1 MPNGEAPRRWRLG
14 RFGNAVAPFLSAA
27 IVLVFGAM
35 AYDSARSSDEA
46 TQLVTHTHQVIET
59 NQDLLIR
66 MVDAETGERGY
77 LITGDTSYL
86 DPFRGSSFEAAE
98 RLTELRRLTADNP
111 EQQFRLDT
119 LEQLE
124 KKRFAML
131 DDRIQLR
138 ASKGFDRARTTF
150 AYQAGGS
157 AVMDSARRLI
167 AEIDTVE
174 RELLNMRRA
183 TQRSYQVHMAW
194 MVIGG
199 AAAAAL
205 LGLVVSL
212 AMSRSAAN
220 EAFLAREVQHRADAL
235 EAANAQLQTQA
246 LEMEMLNEELRSTN
260 EQLEARTAE
269 AEEANRVKADFLANM
284 SHDLR
289 TPLNAII
296 GYVDLLETG
305 VHGEVEQEQLN
316 DIGRIKRSANHLRAL
331 ITDVLDFAKIEAG
344 QLQLTA
350 QDVRMES
357 VVAEMRPLV
366 EPQLTEKGLSLKTS
380 CLAGLIARGDREKV
394 DQILVN
400 LVGNAIK
407 YTGAGGR
414 VEVECRGD
422 GRWVL
427 VEVRDTGPGI
437 PESRQ
442 DEIFSP
448 FVQLGSEG
456 HRGNDRGVGLGL
468 AISRELARAMGG
480 DIAVASAVGY
490 GSAFTL
496 RLPRAPQSSR
506 G

>member
-1 MPNGEAPRRWRLG
+1 MPNRDAQRRWRLG

-35 AYDSARSSDEA
+35 AYDSARSADEA

-59 NQDLLIR
+59 NQDLLVR

-77 LITGDTSYL
+77 LITGDTVYL
-86 DPFRGSSFEAAE
+86 DPFRGASFEAAE
-98 RLTELRRLTADNP
+98 RLTELRRLTADNA

-119 LEQLE
+119 LERLE
-124 KKRFAML
+124 KQRFTML
-131 DDRIQLR
+131 DERIQLR
-138 ASKGFDRARTTF
+138 ASKGFERAQTTF
-150 AYQAGGS
+150 AYQAGGM
-157 AVMDSARRLI
+157 AVMDSTRRLI
-167 AEIDTVE
+167 AEIDTAE
-174 RELLNMRRA
+174 RQLLALRRA
-183 TQRSYQVHMAW
+183 TQRSYQAHMAW
-194 MVIGG
+194 MVIAG
-199 AAAAAL
+199 AIAAAL
-205 LGLVVSL
+205 LGLIISL

-220 EAFLAREVQHRADAL
+220 EAYLGREVQHRADAL
-235 EAANAQLQTQA
+235 ESANARLREQA
-246 LEMEMLNEELRSTN
+246 IKMEMLNEELRSTN
-260 EQLEARTAE
+260 DQLEARTAE
-269 AEEANRVKADFLANM
+269 AEAANRVKADFLANM

-305 VHGEVEQEQLN
+305 VHGEVEQVQLQ

-350 QDVRMES
+350 QDVRIES
-357 VVAEMRPLV
+357 VVAELRPLV
-366 EPQLTEKGLSLKTS
+366 EPQVADKGLTLKTS
-380 CLAGLIARGDREKV
+380 CAAGLVARGDREKV

-407 YTGAGGR
+407 YTGAGGL
-414 VEVECRGD
+414 VDVECRDD

-427 VEVRDTGPGI
+427 IEVRDTGPGI
-437 PESRQ
+437 PASRQ

-480 DIAVASAVGY
+480 DISVTSAVGD
-490 GSAFTL
+490 GSIFTL
-496 RLPRAPQSSR
+496 RLPRSM
-506 G
+506 